1 MFRGLG
7 RRTFGLVSNGK
18 CAAGME
24 QEMMRMKCI
33 LIAGC
38 KKNISDKLVSR
49 RLEALKGWRFGA

>member
-1 MFRGLG
+1 M
-7 RRTFGLVSNGK
+7 TFGLVLNGQ
-18 CAAGME
+18 CAVGME
-24 QEMMRMKCI
+24 REMMRMKCI